1 MGSHLSS
8 NKPLPRHIEQHG
20 ISIERISKNAISVVE
35 GLRARGYDSYLVGGC
50 VRDLSLGLEPKDFD
64 VATNATPEEVSDIF
78 PKTRL
83 IGRRF
88 RITHVRNR
96 GETIEVSTFRRNID
110 LDDLSDVELDH
121 ESKNGIIVRDNVY
134 GSIDEDVL
142 RRDFTINALYYDPD
156 ENVVLDFVDGFEDIK
171 RRKIKTIGEPEK
183 RFREDPVRILRAI
196 RFAAK
201 LDFQFDL
208 ETEGAL
214 TPLSEFLTA
223 IPPARLLDEFTKLF
237 MHGSAAASF
246 ELLCR
251 FDLAEILFPLPLQS
265 LPLVSSALKNTDRR
279 ILEGKPVTPAFLL
292 AALLWEEY
300 QRKCD
305 VTATGGDPHDGQYQ
319 AAHAVINEQQ
329 HTIAIPK
336 RFAMFIKEV
345 WQLQPRLEKRS
356 PRSLHRLLSHRRFR
370 AGYDFLLLRANNGNA
385 DAEVANWWTE
395 IQNLDPD
402 QKVAQIRKLSPR
414 RRRRRKPKING
425 DACAQQQ

>member
-8 NKPLPRHIEQHG
+8 NKPLPRHIKQHG
-20 ISIERISKNAISVVE
+20 ISIERLSKNAISVVE
-35 GLRARGYDSYLVGGC
+35 GLRARGFDAYLVGGC
-50 VRDLSLGLEPKDFD
+50 VRDLTLNLKPKDFD

-88 RITHVRNR
+88 RITHVRIR

-134 GSIDEDVL
+134 GRIDEDAL
-142 RRDFTINALYYDPD
+142 RRDFTVNALYYDPE
-156 ENVVLDFVDGFEDIK
+156 ENIVLDFVDGFDDIK
-171 RRKIKTIGEPEK
+171 QRKIKTIGDPQK

-201 LDFQFDL
+201 LDFQFEP
-208 ETEGAL
+208 ETEAAL

-237 MHGSAAASF
+237 MHGSAAKSF
-246 ELLCR
+246 ELLCQ

-265 LPLVSSALKNTDRR
+265 LPLVSSALKNTDTR

-305 VTATGGDPHDGQYQ
+305 ITATGSDPNDGQYQ
-319 AAHAVINEQQ
+319 AALAVINEQQ

-370 AGYDFLLLRANNGNA
+370 AGYDFLLLRANNGDA
-385 DAEVANWWTE
+385 DVEVATWWTE
-395 IQNLDPD
+395 IQDLNPD
-402 QKVAQIRKLSPR
+402 EKVARIRKLNPK
-414 RRRRRKPKING
+414 RRRRRKPKLNG
-425 DACAQQQ
+425 DACVQQQ

>member
-8 NKPLPRHIEQHG
+8 NKPLPRHIKQHG

-35 GLRARGYDSYLVGGC
+35 GLRARGFDAYLVGGC
-50 VRDLSLGLEPKDFD
+50 VRDLTLNLKPKDFD

-88 RITHVRNR
+88 RITHVRIR

-134 GSIDEDVL
+134 GRIDEDAL
-142 RRDFTINALYYDPD
+142 RRDFTVNALYYDPE
-156 ENVVLDFVDGFEDIK
+156 ENIVLDFVDGFDDIK
-171 RRKIKTIGEPEK
+171 QRKIKTIGDPQK

-201 LDFQFDL
+201 LDFQFEP
-208 ETEGAL
+208 ETEAAL

-237 MHGSAAASF
+237 MHGSAAKSF
-246 ELLCR
+246 ELLCQ

-265 LPLVSSALKNTDRR
+265 LPLVSSALKNTDTR

-305 VTATGGDPHDGQYQ
+305 ITATGSDPNDGQYQ
-319 AAHAVINEQQ
+319 AALAVINEQQ

-370 AGYDFLLLRANNGNA
+370 AGYDFLLLRANNGDA
-385 DAEVANWWTE
+385 DVEVATWWTE
-395 IQNLDPD
+395 IQDLNPD
-402 QKVAQIRKLSPR
+402 EKVARIRKLNPK
-414 RRRRRKPKING
+414 RRRRRKPKLNG
-425 DACAQQQ
+425 DACVQQQ

>member
-88 RITHVRNR
+88 RITHVRIR

-208 ETEGAL
+208 ETERAL

-246 ELLCR
+246 ALLCR

-300 QRKCD
+300 
-305 VTATGGDPHDGQYQ
+305 
-319 AAHAVINEQQ
+319 
-329 HTIAIPK
+329 
-336 RFAMFIKEV
+336 
-345 WQLQPRLEKRS
+345 
-356 PRSLHRLLSHRRFR
+356 
-370 AGYDFLLLRANNGNA
+370 
-385 DAEVANWWTE
+385 
-395 IQNLDPD
+395 
-402 QKVAQIRKLSPR
+402 
-414 RRRRRKPKING
+414 
-425 DACAQQQ
+425 